1 MEKIKNQL
9 YTKII
14 NSDYFIKSKMDE
26 HKLMKE
32 ASIFLKDEEFE
43 KLRLKYEELKKY
55 PKYNI

>member
-26 HKLMKE
+26 HTLMKK
-32 ASIFLKDEEFE
+32 ASNFLKDEEFE
-43 KLRLKYEELKKY
+43 KLRLKYEELKK
-55 PKYNI
+55 IS